1 QLEEAA
7 PVGNLISPVIKIC
20 GNPKTCNWMRCNIDI
35 DASKIITENKRIEDV
50 SAIIW
55 QKLKDICNGEKTQ
68 AEILGF
74 DEIAIWRVRG
84 TFPFSL
90 E

>member
-1 QLEEAA
+1 M
-7 PVGNLISPVIKIC
+7 GNLISPVIKIC

-35 DASKIITENKRIEDV
+35 DASKIITENKRVEDV
-50 SAIIW
+50 ADIIW

>member
-1 QLEEAA
+1 MIDIYAEKFRNKRNPDKE
-7 PVGNLISPVIKIC
+7 IIEVIK
-20 GNPKTCNWMRCNIDI
+20 R
-35 DASKIITENKRIEDV
+35 
-50 SAIIW
+50 
-55 QKLKDICNGEKTQ
+55 KLKDICNGEKTQ